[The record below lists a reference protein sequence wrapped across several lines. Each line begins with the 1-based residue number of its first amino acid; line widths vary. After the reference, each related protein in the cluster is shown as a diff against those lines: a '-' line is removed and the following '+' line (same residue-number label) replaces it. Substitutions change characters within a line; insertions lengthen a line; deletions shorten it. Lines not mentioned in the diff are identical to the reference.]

1 MDVSI
6 PENKHFI
13 KEQALNIQCVDEI
26 CLAYKKEIKD
36 KNSENPPA
44 KDYAELFEKMA
55 ISRHSVRNFSDKS
68 VPVELLNKAL
78 ILAHRMPSACN
89 RQSTQFHLVS
99 NTEKRLSLL
108 KIHCGNSG
116 FEAPVLGVVTTD
128 RNAYLQEGEENAPYF
143 EGGLFCGGLVLA
155 LESLGLSS
163 CILNWHVSKADN
175 HKALEL
181 LNFGD
186 NLMITNLIYIGF
198 KNNGVAEAYSIKM
211 NLDLIHEI

>member
-1 MDVSI
+1 M
-6 PENKHFI
+6 
-13 KEQALNIQCVDEI
+13 
-26 CLAYKKEIKD
+26 
-36 KNSENPPA
+36 
-44 KDYAELFEKMA
+44 
-55 ISRHSVRNFSDKS
+55 
-68 VPVELLNKAL
+68 
-78 ILAHRMPSACN
+78 
-89 RQSTQFHLVS
+89 
-99 NTEKRLSLL
+99 
-108 KIHCGNSG
+108 
-116 FEAPVLGVVTTD
+116 
-128 RNAYLQEGEENAPYF
+128 
-143 EGGLFCGGLVLA
+143 LA